1 MLAVDLPGHGNSPAR
16 RPSGCQ
22 ASPYFRCAA
31 WKVRTLAP
39 PLLLPRR
46 RRTDVS
52 PPVRAMTLAAD
63 AVVRTVAGHHG
74 HGGGG
79 AHKGGPTKWP
89 GPSRGNEPE
98 PSSPGQPTPPPTPPN
113 TSMASAHQ
121 LARLV

>member
-1 MLAVDLPGHGNSPAR
+1 VLAVDLPGHGNSPAR

-52 PPVRAMTLAAD
+52 PPVRAMTLADD
-63 AVVRTVAGHHG
+63 AVVFSYGPDHRRHCDLDATTHRYSAPHSASTRTCTRCATT
-74 HGGGG
+74 
-79 AHKGGPTKWP
+79 A
-89 GPSRGNEPE
+89 
-98 PSSPGQPTPPPTPPN
+98 PPN
-113 TSMASAHQ
+113 
-121 LARLV
+121 